1 MPARRRRAW
10 AAGARARGRA
20 VEGRTGEGELGGLP
34 VHLGEVLR
42 LLGEAEDLPW
52 HARRVGGVALA
63 VGVPLAR
70 SVAERVERVVGWGSR
85 RRRAPRHALGGVDE
99 RLSDLRHGRA
109 DFFRGRERRDPR
121 AAAAT
126 EHSAHATRAT
136 KPRIATAADHLV
148 DGGLEVPV
156 VGRKEGA
163 GELGVAV
170 RDAHQLRHRLVLHLR
185 QRLRHRMLGDG
196 SGLPRRPSRARRR
209 PPRGIVRATA
219 TTTTHRS
226 TTTHNG
232 KIRRKGGPMSRR
244 RNPAG

>member
-1 MPARRRRAW
+1 MTAHSVSSRHVSALSCCEANSVGDWMLTRSQRPWASPAARSSSNVPARRRRAW
-10 AAGARARGRA
+10 AAGARARERA

-109 DFFRGRERRDPR
+109 DFLWSRERRDPR
-121 AAAAT
+121 AATAAT
-126 EHSAHATRAT
+126 EHSAHATRA
-136 KPRIATAADHLV
+136 
-148 DGGLEVPV
+148 
-156 VGRKEGA
+156 
-163 GELGVAV
+163 VA
-170 RDAHQLRHRLVLHLR
+170 
-185 QRLRHRMLGDG
+185 
-196 SGLPRRPSRARRR
+196 
-209 PPRGIVRATA
+209 
-219 TTTTHRS
+219 
-226 TTTHNG
+226 
-232 KIRRKGGPMSRR
+232 
-244 RNPAG
+244 